1 MEILFEYLIFLLKAL
16 TVAVAIVIPILIVI
30 SSIKSSSGSSSGG
43 LRVKNLS
50 TKYANTADDLKLSVL
65 SAKERKVLEKN
76 IKKENKNKKKEKVS
90 RKHIFVLNFN
100 GDIEASQVEE
110 LREEISSILNAD
122 TKCQEVVLNLES
134 GGGTVIGYGL
144 AAAQLSRL
152 KDSKIKLTVCIDKVA
167 ASGGYMMACIA
178 DKIIASPFAII
189 GSIGVIGAVPNFNK
203 LLKKNNIEYEMHT
216 AGEYKRTITMF
227 GENSDEGRE
236 KFKDDLANIHELF
249 KKHVSKYRPS
259 LDVDKVAT
267 GEVWQGIEAIDVG
280 LVDKIQTS
288 DSYLIEQNKKF
299 DIFEVSFKP
308 KKNMQ
313 DRFSRFLSF
322 SITRTINKIF
332 ENFSKQKFM

>member
-16 TVAVAIVIPILIVI
+16 TIVVAIVIPILIII
-30 SSIKSSSGSSSGG
+30 SSIKSGSGSSSGG
-43 LRVKNLS
+43 LSVKNLS
-50 TKYANTADDLKLSVL
+50 TKFANTADDLKLSVL
-65 SAKERKVLEKN
+65 SAKDRKVLEKK
-76 IKKENKNKKKEKVS
+76 IRKESKNKKKEKVS

-110 LREEISSILNAD
+110 LREEISSILSAD

-178 DKIIASPFAII
+178 DKIIASPFALI

-216 AGEYKRTITMF
+216 AGEFKRTITMF
-227 GENSDEGRE
+227 GENTDEGRE

-249 KKHVSKYRPS
+249 KKHVAKYRPS
-259 LDVDKVAT
+259 LDVNKVAT

-280 LVDKIQTS
+280 LVDKIQ
-288 DSYLIEQNKKF
+288 I
-299 DIFEVSFKP
+299 
-308 KKNMQ
+308 MQ
-313 DRFSRFLSF
+313 
-322 SITRTINKIF
+322 K
-332 ENFSKQKFM
+332 

>member
-1 MEILFEYLIFLLKAL
+1 M
-16 TVAVAIVIPILIVI
+16 
-30 SSIKSSSGSSSGG
+30 
-43 LRVKNLS
+43 
-50 TKYANTADDLKLSVL
+50 
-65 SAKERKVLEKN
+65 
-76 IKKENKNKKKEKVS
+76 
-90 RKHIFVLNFN
+90 
-100 GDIEASQVEE
+100 
-110 LREEISSILNAD
+110 
-122 TKCQEVVLNLES
+122 NLES

-178 DKIIASPFAII
+178 DKIIASPFALI

-227 GENSDEGRE
+227 GENTDEGRE

-249 KKHVSKYRPS
+249 KKHVAKYRPT
-259 LDVDKVAT
+259 LDVNKVAT

-322 SITRTINKIF
+322 SITRSINKIF

>member
-16 TVAVAIVIPILIVI
+16 TVAVAIVIPILIII

-122 TKCQEVVLNLES
+122 TKCHEVVLNLES

-178 DKIIASPFAII
+178 DKIIASPFALI

-227 GENSDEGRE
+227 GENTDEGRE
-236 KFKDDLANIHELF
+236 KFKSDLEDLHLIF
-249 KKHVSKYRPS
+249 KNFVKEQRPQ
-259 LDVDKVAT
+259 VDTEIVAT
-267 GEVWQGIEAIDVG
+267 GETWQGEDAVKVG
-280 LVDKIQTS
+280 LVDSLETS
-288 DSYLIEQNKKF
+288 DNYLVSLSKGAKLFEIEF
-299 DIFEVSFKP
+299 VE
-308 KKNMQ
+308 KKNLTERFAISMQ
-313 DRFSRFLSF
+313 IVIEKSLIKFYDLINKDRFS
-322 SITRTINKIF
+322 
-332 ENFSKQKFM
+332 